1 MIYWITNS
9 ITSSMR
15 YYKENLSSYDMAVA
29 NTPVRV
35 PVGFADLPHEL
46 TRVPRHQLTGKFPRL
61 VSLTTLPSGGHF
73 AAMEVPGD
81 LAADVLTF
89 ASKVENMK

>member
-1 MIYWITNS
+1 MWSHSLLSFFEVNLPGLCPEKFS
-9 ITSSMR
+9 ISS
-15 YYKENLSSYDMAVA
+15 
-29 NTPVRV
+29 
-35 PVGFADLPHEL
+35 
-46 TRVPRHQLTGKFPRL
+46 GKFPRL

-89 ASKVENMK
+89 ASKVEKMK